1 MSTTRNERR
10 PPGPFRAHSHSFDV
24 RPIGQSG
31 ATKLT
36 VVFGYM
42 LAIEFLTAAAATFSG
57 SLLYHYI
64 LYGYISFGTL
74 PTPNMYIGQSVFIAA
89 ILTIISLAS
98 RHFEMAQKQQMH
110 VFLWSGI
117 GTVAL
122 AFAFFL
128 SAVFL
133 LKISKDYSRGAF
145 IFQIITVSIAMCAAR
160 AFLLLWFR
168 TAIASGNIE
177 TSRAILIGDKN
188 HSSKVISELRAAGT
202 RVIASFSFP
211 SDCESEK
218 AQIDNETFAQN
229 TYIREITDECRA
241 LLADDIIVLARRED
255 LIFASNIAHPLS
267 KLPCNIH
274 IAPLDDV
281 RFLTRSQLVDFGN
294 LKTLRLCRRPLS
306 WIDLAVKRIFDI
318 VVSVVALIALSP
330 LLVIVTLAIKLDS
343 RGNVFFRQLR
353 HGYNN
358 KEIRVLKFRTMIL
371 SEDGDSHF
379 KSTTQNDI
387 RITALGEILRQFS
400 IDELPQLFNVL
411 SGEMSIVG
419 PRPHATAHNKMFE
432 EKILPFA
439 RRHNVKPGIT
449 GWAQVNGYR
458 GPADTLQ
465 QMQKRIE
472 CDLFYIDNWSFFFDL
487 KIILMT
493 LFSRKA
499 YQNAF

>member
-1 MSTTRNERR
+1 MSTASDQRR
-10 PPGPFRAHSHSFDV
+10 PGPANRAHSSSFDV
-24 RPIGQSG
+24 WPIGQSK

-42 LAIEFLTAAAATFSG
+42 LAIEFLMAAAATYFGSILYHNVSFG
-57 SLLYHYI
+57 SLPH
-64 LYGYISFGTL
+64 
-74 PTPNMYIGQSVFIAA
+74 PNIYIGQSVFIAA
-89 ILTIISLAS
+89 ILTIASLAS
-98 RHFEMAQKQQMH
+98 RHFEMAQRQQMH

-117 GTVAL
+117 GAVAL
-122 AFAFFL
+122 SFAFFL
-128 SAVFL
+128 SAIFL

-145 IFQIITVSIAMCAAR
+145 IFQIITVSIAICADR

-168 TAIASGNIE
+168 TAIVSGNVE
-177 TSRAILIGDKN
+177 TSRAILIGDGH
-188 HSSKVISELRAAGT
+188 HSSNVISELRAAGT
-202 RVIASFSFP
+202 RVIASFAFP
-211 SDCESEK
+211 SDYESEK
-218 AQIDNETFAQN
+218 AQIDSETLAQK

-241 LLADDIIVLARRED
+241 LLADDIIVLATRQD
-255 LIFASNIAHPLS
+255 LVLASNLAHPLS
-267 KLPCNIH
+267 KLPCNVH

-281 RFLTRSQLVDFGN
+281 RFLTRSQVVDFGN

-318 VVSVVALIALSP
+318 VVSAVALIAFSP
-330 LLVIVTLAIKLDS
+330 LLVVTALAIKLDS
-343 RGNVFFRQLR
+343 PGNVFFRQLR

-387 RITALGEILRQFS
+387 RITALGEILRRFN